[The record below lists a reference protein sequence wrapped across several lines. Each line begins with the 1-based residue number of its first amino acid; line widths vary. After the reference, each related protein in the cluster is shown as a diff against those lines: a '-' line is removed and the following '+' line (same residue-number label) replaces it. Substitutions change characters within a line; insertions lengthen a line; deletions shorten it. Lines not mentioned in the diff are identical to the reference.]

1 MSTAGRWHGYAEWGR
16 FLCLKLTVVRDLTE
30 TLAVRLR
37 KLGSGD
43 RVGTAPLDLICLFS
57 WPVSKL

>member
-16 FLCLKLTVVRDLTE
+16 FLCPKLTVVRDLTE

-43 RVGTAPLDLICLFS
+43 KSGNHATGSHLSVFLAC
-57 WPVSKL
+57 